1 MFEISYEMFSS
12 ENIISWSN
20 DINFTILTSI
30 FSIFPCLLLLHRQRK
45 PFRDIP
51 EDVLNT
57 YCWIHSTY
65 TVVDAFMKKQG
76 QEVPFPGVDNSQS
89 RGSLT
94 IKHTK
99 YYQWVAFTLFFQV
112 STEFCYFCL
121 FIVDRVC
128 C

>member
-1 MFEISYEMFSS
+1 MKKFLIIVTHFSPSY
-12 ENIISWSN
+12 
-20 DINFTILTSI
+20 
-30 FSIFPCLLLLHRQRK
+30 LLLSHTNSYTFVFLSY
-45 PFRDIP
+45 RDIP

-76 QEVPFPGVDNSQS
+76 AEVPFPGVDNSLA
-89 RGSLT
+89 RGQLT

-112 STEFCYFCL
+112 SEFFL
-121 FIVDRVC
+121 IVNF
-128 C
+128 

>member
-1 MFEISYEMFSS
+1 MRHKTVYFWEILL
-12 ENIISWSN
+12 IN
-20 DINFTILTSI
+20 DFYY
-30 FSIFPCLLLLHRQRK
+30 
-45 PFRDIP
+45 FRDIP

-76 QEVPFPGVDNSQS
+76 QEVPFPGVENTQGRSAVK
-89 RGSLT
+89 

-112 STEFCYFCL
+112 NYLLNHPSTENFV
-121 FIVDRVC
+121 ITSKEKK
-128 C
+128 